1 MEVLDSENDVQFDVD
16 DDYVTLEDVTVEWA
30 HDVTNLIS
38 FPHEDGFYVLQ
49 VVFGERNVLVFFCAT
64 EF

>member
-16 DDYVTLEDVTVEWA
+16 DSYVTIEDVMVEWA
-30 HDVTNLIS
+30 RDVTNLIS

-49 VVFGERNVLVFFCAT
+49 VVFG
-64 EF
+64 

>member
-16 DDYVTLEDVTVEWA
+16 DSYVTIEDLMVEWA
-30 HDVTNLIS
+30 RDVTNLTR

-49 VVFGERNVLVFFCAT
+49 VVFGE
-64 EF
+64 